1 MINFFKNIQ
10 TLFLFKKKEKFFK
23 RVIFNENNNTFKYL
37 EIIAKKKHTQT
48 CLISFNKLNHINLK
62 DVNFFYFDNH
72 FIIFIFF
79 LFLKIKY
86 LYTSTPDLNNSI
98 FRRSIFNITK
108 YIYVQ
113 HSPVSLCMIYKH
125 DAFINFDCI
134 QVVNKNQYSDVMDIN
149 HFYQK
154 KIKIFKSKYF
164 FLDSLQNIN
173 QNYLKKIDFLIAPTW
188 NTDFYKLNLH
198 NLLFDILKKS
208 KKSFIFRPHYMSLKN
223 NEFSLSDLNTQVD
236 KIDLS
241 PNFDFN
247 NYSDLITDWSG
258 IYLEF
263 LIIKRKKPILINTKM
278 KIRNLNYEKFSM
290 KPIELELRDSLTFQ
304 FEINQLDK
312 LSSHII
318 NNMYDNK
325 ISTSEFS
332 DKVLSNFY
340 KI

>member
-1 MINFFKNIQ
+1 
-10 TLFLFKKKEKFFK
+10 
-23 RVIFNENNNTFKYL
+23 
-37 EIIAKKKHTQT
+37 
-48 CLISFNKLNHINLK
+48 
-62 DVNFFYFDNH
+62 
-72 FIIFIFF
+72 
-79 LFLKIKY
+79 
-86 LYTSTPDLNNSI
+86 
-98 FRRSIFNITK
+98 
-108 YIYVQ
+108 
-113 HSPVSLCMIYKH
+113 
-125 DAFINFDCI
+125 
-134 QVVNKNQYSDVMDIN
+134 
-149 HFYQK
+149 
-154 KIKIFKSKYF
+154 
-164 FLDSLQNIN
+164 
-173 QNYLKKIDFLIAPTW
+173 
-188 NTDFYKLNLH
+188 
-198 NLLFDILKKS
+198 
-208 KKSFIFRPHYMSLKN
+208 MSLKN